1 MPVLSTGSSLLQI
14 KVDGANKL
22 RVMADALRKADRE
35 DLRKGLDLAIRK
47 ASKPTLD
54 AIKEGARN
62 IQTTGFLKPP
72 SRFVDL
78 STTALTARQQ
88 RATQVEHVSGLTGL
102 VHRFTAPIPQHHT
115 REKIAKA
122 VTATV
127 STAGENPRVQF
138 KVSEA
143 RLPLNLK
150 GMPRKFDSGTKWR
163 HPVMGNRDVWVDQI
177 GKSWFWPPIKN
188 HIKDFRAAI
197 DAELD
202 IVRAKLEKS

>member
-1 MPVLSTGSSLLQI
+1 MATSTLDLKVEGS
-14 KVDGANKL
+14 NKL
-22 RVMADALRKADRE
+22 KAMADALRKADRE
-35 DLRKGLDLAIRK
+35 DLRKGLDRAIRK
-47 ASKPTLD
+47 AAKPTLE
-54 AIKEGARN
+54 AIQDGARN

-72 SRFVDL
+72 SRFINVE
-78 STTALTARQQ
+78 TTALTARQR

-102 VHRFTAPIPQHHT
+102 VHRFTAPIPKHHT

-127 STAGENPRVQF
+127 STAGENPKVQF

-143 RLPLNLK
+143 KLPEVLR

-177 GKSWFWPPIKN
+177 GKSWFWPPIER
-188 HIKDFRAAI
+188 HIKDFRSAI

-202 IVRAKLEKS
+202 IVRAKLEAS